1 MTAFHY
7 AHATGDD
14 WRSIAA
20 DCLEQLGDVPAEA
33 NLGFLYITDLLSSKT
48 KDILLYFKENTGIA
62 SWTGTVGVGICSTGQ
77 EYFDRPAIAVMLG
90 EFPEDSFQVFSSI
103 NSTQIEHF
111 CRQHES
117 WYHTKFAV
125 FSVVHGDARNNEV
138 SEIVEQI
145 SDTLGGGFLVGGL
158 SSSRTRHAQIANKV
172 VEGGLSG
179 VLFDQMIGVSTRLTQ
194 GCSPIGPRHEITE
207 GRHNVIAKLDG
218 EPALEVFKRDIG
230 EVLARDLNKAAG
242 YIFAALPIQGSD
254 TGDYLVRNLVG
265 ADAEHSLLAI
275 GEIVRPAMSVM
286 FTRRDA
292 ETARED
298 MQKMLHAISKDLL
311 EQPRGALYYSCLGRG
326 ENLFGSES
334 QELKMIQDGLGDV
347 PLVGFFANGEIS
359 HNRLYGYTGVLTLFK

>member
-7 AHATGDD
+7 AHAEGNE
-14 WRSIAA
+14 WQSIAA
-20 DCLEQLGDVPAEA
+20 DCLAQLGDIPDGA
-33 NLGFLYITDLLSSKT
+33 NLGFLYISDLLASKIQ
-48 KDILLYFKENTGIA
+48 DILSYFQQNTGIEA
-62 SWTGTVGVGICSTGQ
+62 WTGSVGVGICSSGQ
-77 EYFDRPAIAVMLG
+77 EYFDIPAIAIMLG
-90 EFPEDSFQVFSSI
+90 EFPDDSFQVFSTI
-103 NSTQIEHF
+103 NSVQLKSF
-111 CRQHES
+111 CQRHES
-117 WYHTKFAV
+117 WYREKFAI
-125 FSVVHGDARNNEV
+125 FAVVHGDARNNEV
-138 SEIVEQI
+138 PEIIEQVSEA
-145 SDTLGGGFLVGGL
+145 LGGGFLVGGL
-158 SSSRTRHAQIANKV
+158 CSSRTRYAQIANKV

-194 GCSPIGPRHEITE
+194 GCSPIGVRHEITE

-275 GEIVRPAMSVM
+275 GEIVRPGMSVM

-292 ETARED
+292 DTARED
-298 MQKMLHAISKDLL
+298 MQKMLQAISKDLTT
-311 EQPRGALYYSCLGRG
+311 QPRGALYYSCLGRG
-326 ENLFGSES
+326 ENLFGDDS
-334 QELKMIQDGLGDV
+334 QELKMIQAALGDV

-359 HNRLYGYTGVLTLFK
+359 HNRLYGYTGVLTLFR